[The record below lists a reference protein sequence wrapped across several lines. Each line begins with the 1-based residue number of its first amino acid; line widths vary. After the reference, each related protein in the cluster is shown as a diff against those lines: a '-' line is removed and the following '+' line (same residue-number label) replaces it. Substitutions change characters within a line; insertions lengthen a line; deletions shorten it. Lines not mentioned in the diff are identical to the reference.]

1 MSNWLAHLVQ
11 ERGLSSSAIGPYSAA
26 VTEALRLA
34 GHKLDAELTTVVRKG
49 LTNTHP
55 MSRTKYDETWDLD
68 LLLTYWQQQPTPT
81 DLDRLRDKALSL
93 LAAAAVARA
102 SDLARIR
109 RLDWDTTG
117 VTLHIHNAK
126 NSVGWA
132 PPVRVDFLPADLRL
146 VCAATALRDYLD
158 ATPDARQ
165 QGDPVF
171 RALKPSAGHQ
181 FTAITAQT
189 IAGCVLRVMQA
200 AGVPD
205 HFRPHSIRGAAV
217 SKAAREGEVLD
228 DIQTH
233 GRWRSDSVFRAHYL
247 RAVPQ
252 NSVST
257 TILAP
262 SQQ

>member
-1 MSNWLAHLVQ
+1 VVSNWLAHLVQ

-68 LLLTYWQQQPTPT
+68 L
-81 DLDRLRDKALSL
+81 LRDKALSL